1 MVSRC
6 GDVMGTINIEKAITE
21 LASDAHNPEKNF
33 NAGLAYNE
41 IGQTASAVSFFLRA
55 AEYGYNKTDLIVYTS
70 LIKMSQCFLSQL
82 EREHTVENCLKQ
94 AIAYMPKRPEAY
106 LFLSEF
112 LERKKH
118 FDQAYLW
125 ANIGLAFVDE
135 AKNNP
140 LPVDVGYVEYG
151 LSFEKAVSAWW
162 VGRKDESEEIF
173 ENLLDS
179 YEMSVDHVNSSLYN
193 LKTIKDK

>member
-1 MVSRC
+1 M
-6 GDVMGTINIEKAITE
+6 TIEQTIIE
-21 LASDAHNPEKNF
+21 LSSDPHDPIKNF
-33 NAGLAYNE
+33 NAGLAYE
-41 IGQTASAVSFFLRA
+41 KIDQTASAVSFFLRA
-55 AEYGYNKTDLIVYTS
+55 AEYGYKKNELIVYTS
-70 LIKMSQCFLSQL
+70 LIKVSKCFATQM
-82 EREHTVENCLKQ
+82 ERDHTVENCLRQ

-112 LERKKH
+112 LERKKNYDH
-118 FDQAYLW
+118 AYLW

-140 LPVDVGYVEYG
+140 LPSDTGYAEYG

-173 ENLLDS
+173 TNLLDN
-179 YEMSVDHVNSSLYN
+179 YEMTIDHVNSSLYN
-193 LKTIKDK
+193 LKMIKDKR